1 MKWNCK
7 KIVIAATVMQLG
19 LFCTADVATETVSEE
34 KSRIID
40 DIVETKIKEAK
51 GGDALSEVLDAVAA
65 KMQLDTDKDT
75 TEYSA
80 YINELQEQTQKKY
93 PLSDRE
99 LEAKYSPIAVNA
111 YPTYNVG
118 DKVSIVYQLHG
129 KPFTVSG
136 PFYRQDS
143 RFVWVGSKKIPK
155 FNLPREYAD
164 RFDPAQ
170 TKRNRAGFVQRSI
183 DRYHQTKNAYLKNLK
198 RKNADKIGEL
208 RGNILYEKKWRSP
221 REVVMAKYAAVF
233 ARQENSIAT
242 AVQNA
247 KDSPDYNERPKIL
260 ESIIQKYPDH
270 KSIAEVKALLQN
282 FKAEYAR
289 KAEEVKNLLA
299 YCSQPDAEPPLLKN
313 QYGIDLFDGQ
323 LLSNIQS
330 RFRGISGNDKLQN
343 ILLNLRQ
350 RILKASW
357 DAIKELK
364 INDSS
369 ATPQFTI
376 TKVTNPGNECKL
388 FVLPAYR
395 KDEVEQIYRKMENI
409 RTRFRQFCQLLKQY
423 KQEEAKYARLKS
435 NSQVL
440 TGADAIENYDRTM
453 KMLDRREALNNQA
466 RQALAEVKTSH
477 NEVKDWLM
485 KECLDMTSIVEWKKR
500 IEDLSSN
507 SCSLSN
513 IRRPLLLLVWE
524 MIDFSDD
531 FKSCQGW
538 YKEIKPNDSGTWILR

>member
-7 KIVIAATVMQLG
+7 KIVIAATMMQLG
-19 LFCTADVATETVSEE
+19 LFCTADVAKGTVSEE
-34 KSRIID
+34 KIRIID

-80 YINELQEQTQKKY
+80 YINELQEQTRKKY

-99 LEAKYSPIAVNA
+99 LEIKYSPIAENA

-183 DRYHQTKNAYLKNLK
+183 DRYHHTKNAYLKNLK

-242 AVQNA
+242 AVQKA
-247 KDSPDYNERPKIL
+247 KDSSDYNEKYKIL
-260 ESIIQKYPDH
+260 EAIIQKYPDH
-270 KSIAEVKALLQN
+270 KSIAEVKAMLQN

-289 KAEEVKNLLA
+289 KTAEVKNILA
-299 YCSQPDAEPPLLKN
+299 YCSQPNVEPPLLKN
-313 QYGIDLFDGQ
+313 QYGIDLLEVQ
-323 LLSNIQS
+323 LLSNIEYKY
-330 RFRGISGNDKLQN
+330 RGIPDANKLLEVLNRFQQVIARRIISAGYEKVKAAKTHEEMFP
-343 ILLNLRQ
+343 ILRDIIASCPNHTPE
-350 RILKASW
+350 LKAVRSFLEKTSTEYVNLMIAKAKTSDNYSEAFKYLDKAKRYCP
-357 DAIKELK
+357 DAPNIDHARNLYSKYSQEL
-364 INDSS
+364 
-369 ATPQFTI
+369 
-376 TKVTNPGNECKL
+376 
-388 FVLPAYR
+388 
-395 KDEVEQIYRKMENI
+395 EQK
-409 RTRFRQFCQLLKQY
+409 
-423 KQEEAKYARLKS
+423 
-435 NSQVL
+435 
-440 TGADAIENYDRTM
+440 
-453 KMLDRREALNNQA
+453 
-466 RQALAEVKTSH
+466 RQAERCPACRGSGRVIQSGFIPGQAMIGGTTTTCPTCSGSGKCANAQRCPVCNGRGSRIDLFSNRPMQCSH
-477 NEVKDWLM
+477 
-485 KECLDMTSIVEWKKR
+485 CR
-500 IEDLSSN
+500 
-507 SCSLSN
+507 
-513 IRRPLLLLVWE
+513 
-524 MIDFSDD
+524 
-531 FKSCQGW
+531 G
-538 YKEIKPNDSGTWILR
+538 SGYVTD